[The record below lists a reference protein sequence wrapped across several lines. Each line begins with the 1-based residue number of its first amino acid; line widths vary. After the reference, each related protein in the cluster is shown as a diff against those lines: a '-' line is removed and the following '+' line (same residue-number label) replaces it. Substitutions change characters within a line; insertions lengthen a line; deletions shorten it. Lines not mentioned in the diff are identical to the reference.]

1 MLVHFETGQTIF
13 REGDPANRFYLLLS
27 GAVELRARVT
37 GGGVT
42 LVCTLG
48 AGDVLGWS
56 WLFPPYQWHFDAVA
70 QESTQAVFFYG
81 TWLRQL
87 AEEHHELG
95 YELMRRMA
103 EVLIRRLQAARRQM
117 LFGSEPAKLVQ
128 VNPPRSR
135 G

>member
-1 MLVHFETGQTIF
+1 MLAPAPLSPEIWQQHPFVRNLAREHRATLNRCAMLVHFETGQTIF

-81 TWLRQL
+81 LS
-87 AEEHHELG
+87 A
-95 YELMRRMA
+95 
-103 EVLIRRLQAARRQM
+103 
-117 LFGSEPAKLVQ
+117 P
-128 VNPPRSR
+128 
-135 G
+135 